1 MNDTI
6 RTLVESFG
14 PSGSEDRIRAI
25 IRELVEPCVDEVR
38 VDALGNLI
46 AHKRGDGTGK
56 RIMLSAHMDEIG
68 VIVSYIDEKGFVR
81 VQPIGGVNPLLEI
94 GGRVQFESGIVG
106 VVSYGKLPNGTQV
119 PGFDQIFVDVAAS
132 SRETCPVKIGETGCF
147 LQPMIEV
154 GGHLTSKAMD
164 DRIGCAVLIE
174 TLRQLGKTPHEIVA
188 VFSTQ
193 EEVGLRGAT
202 TAAFGVAPEVGIAV
216 DVTLCPDTPEAS
228 TKMAVGL
235 DLGPAIKIKDG
246 GMIATAW
253 VKDWMIATAEA
264 NTIPYQLEV
273 LVGGTT
279 DARAMQ
285 TTRDGIA
292 SGCLSIP
299 CRYVH
304 SPSETVS
311 LSDVQ
316 NAVKLLVAMLSSA
329 CPES

>member
-1 MNDTI
+1 MKDTI

-25 IRELVEPCVDEVR
+25 IREMVEPHADDMR
-38 VDALGNLI
+38 VDAMGSLI
-46 AHKRGDGTGK
+46 VRKRGDGSGK

-81 VQPIGGVNPLLEI
+81 VQPIGGVNPMLEV
-94 GGRVQFESGIVG
+94 GGRVQFENGIVG
-106 VVSYGKLPNGTQV
+106 VVSYEKLNGNTQ
-119 PGFDQIFVDVAAS
+119 PGIDKLFVDVAAT
-132 SRETCPVKIGETGCF
+132 SREDCPVKLGDMACF
-147 LQPMIEV
+147 LQPMVEV
-154 GGHLTSKAMD
+154 GNHLTSKAMD
-164 DRIGCAVLIE
+164 DRIGCAILVE
-174 TLRQLGKTPHEIVA
+174 TLRQLGDTPHEVIV

-202 TAAFGVAPEVGIAV
+202 AAAFGVEPEVGIAV
-216 DVTLCPDTPEAS
+216 DVTLSPDTPEPGI
-228 TKMAVGL
+228 KMAIGL
-235 DLGPAIKIKDG
+235 DQGPAIKIKDG
-246 GMIATAW
+246 GMIATPW
-253 VKDWMIATAEA
+253 VKDWMIDTAEA
-264 NTIPYQLEV
+264 KGIPYQLEV

-285 TTRDGIA
+285 TTRDGVA

-311 LSDVQ
+311 TTDVE
-316 NAVKLLVAMLSSA
+316 NAVKLLLAMLSA
-329 CPES
+329 PCPKQ

>member
-6 RTLVESFG
+6 RALVESFG
-14 PSGSEDRIRAI
+14 PSGSEDRIRAT
-25 IRELVEPCVDEVR
+25 IREMVEPFVDDLR

-46 AHKRGDGTGK
+46 VRKRGDGSGR

-68 VIVSYIDEKGFVR
+68 VIVSYIDEKGFLR
-81 VQPIGGVNPLLEI
+81 VQPIGGVSPMLEV
-94 GGRVQFESGIVG
+94 GGRVQFENGIVG
-106 VVSYGKLPNGTQV
+106 VVSYEKLTGGAQV
-119 PGFDQIFVDVAAS
+119 PGFDALFVDVGAS
-132 SRETCPVKIGETGCF
+132 SRADCPVKLGDMACF
-147 LQPMIEV
+147 LQPMVEV
-154 GGHLTSKAMD
+154 GKHLTAKAMD
-164 DRIGCAVLIE
+164 DRIGCAVLVE
-174 TLRQLGKTPHEIVA
+174 ALRRLGGTPHEVVA

-202 TAAFGVAPEVGIAV
+202 TAAFGVEPEVGIAV
-216 DVTLCPDTPEAS
+216 DVTLCPDTPEPAV
-228 TKMAVGL
+228 KMAISL
-235 DLGPAIKIKDG
+235 DQGPAIKIKDG
-246 GMIATAW
+246 GMIANPW

-264 NTIPYQLEV
+264 KGIPYQLEV

-285 TTRDGIA
+285 TTRAGIP

-311 LSDVQ
+311 AVDVE
-316 NAVKLLVAMLSSA
+316 NAVKLLLAMLSA
-329 CPES
+329 PLPA